1 MEVEVEALDFF
12 GAVGGEAVGGQEGR
26 DLVCGEGED
35 DFESE
40 RGAFAAD
47 DLEAEVADSGPAGV
61 GFFWLFVEEVFL
73 QMTVYGEF
81 IEGSEFAFDEEE
93 GVKGIF

>member
-12 GAVGGEAVGGQEGR
+12 GAVGGEGVGGQEGR
-26 DLVCGEGED
+26 DLVVGEGED
-35 DFESE
+35 DLESE

-61 GFFWLFVEEVFL
+61 GFFWFFVEEVFL
-73 QMTVYGEF
+73 QMAVYGEF
-81 IEGSEFAFDEEE
+81 IEGCEFAFDEEKGIE
-93 GVKGIF
+93 GVF

>member
-12 GAVGGEAVGGQEGR
+12 GAVGGEAVGGQEGQ
-26 DLVCGEGED
+26 DLVIGEGED
-35 DFESE
+35 DLESE

-47 DLEAEVADSGPAGV
+47 DLEAEVADFGPAGV
-61 GFFWLFVEEVFL
+61 GLFWFFVEEVFL
-73 QMTVYGEF
+73 KIAVYGEL
-81 IEGSEFAFDEEE
+81 IKGGEFALDEEE

>member
-1 MEVEVEALDFF
+1 MEVEVETLDFF
-12 GAVGGEAVGGQEGR
+12 GAVGGETVGGQEGR

-47 DLEAEVADSGPAGV
+47 DLEAEVADSGPTGV
-61 GFFWLFVEEVFL
+61 GFFGLFVEEVFL
-73 QMTVYGEF
+73 EIAVYSEF
-81 IEGSEFAFDEEE
+81 IKGGEFAFDEEK